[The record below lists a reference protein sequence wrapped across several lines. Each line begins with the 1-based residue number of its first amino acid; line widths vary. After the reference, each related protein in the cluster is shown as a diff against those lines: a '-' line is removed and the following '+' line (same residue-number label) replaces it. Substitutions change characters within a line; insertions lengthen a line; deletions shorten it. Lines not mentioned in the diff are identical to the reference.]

1 MKKSLYIKILFNDA
15 RTYLGMWDGR
25 VAVTKDMNPRKNK
38 KAIKRSTCKSHC
50 YCTNSVIGIIVIMI
64 DVVIVEMK

>member
-25 VAVTKDMNPRKNK
+25 VAVTRDMNPRKNK
-38 KAIKRSTCKSHC
+38 KVIKSSTCSLI
-50 YCTNSVIGIIVIMI
+50 SIVLT
-64 DVVIVEMK
+64 VSLVSLLLH

>member
-38 KAIKRSTCKSHC
+38 KVIKRSTCSL
-50 YCTNSVIGIIVIMI
+50 IIIVLT
-64 DVVIVEMK
+64 VSLVSLLLY